1 MNTIRRDISQF
12 SNVPFSLETLRQ
24 VFPSLSRIAQKAQAL
39 EQNQEIIRLKRG
51 MYIANPQCNNN
62 ILVTELIANHIY
74 GPSYVSME
82 SALRFYGLIPEM
94 VFNSISL
101 TTGTARTYHNDVGTI
116 RYIHCNKQYFSIG
129 LTYAQCEGTSF
140 IIATPEKALCDKIIF
155 TPNLNLR
162 YRSEIATFLEEDLR
176 FDTDELANFN
186 LDIIHQCATKG
197 RKKAAITQLINY
209 ITHEYHHL

>member
-1 MNTIRRDISQF
+1 MNTIRRDISQL
-12 SNVPFSLETLRQ
+12 SNVPFSLEALRW
-24 VFPSLSRIAQKAQAL
+24 VYPSLSRIAQKAQAL
-39 EQNQEIIRLKRG
+39 EQEQAIIRLKRG
-51 MYIANPQCNNN
+51 MYVANPQWSDKV
-62 ILVTELIANHIY
+62 LVTELIANHIY

-94 VFNSISL
+94 VFTTISL
-101 TTGTARTYHNDVGTI
+101 TTGTARTYCNEVGTF
-116 RYIHCNKQYFSIG
+116 RYIHCSNQYFPIG
-129 LTYAQCEGTSF
+129 LTYAQCEGSSF
-140 IIATPEKALCDKIIF
+140 LIATPEKALCDKIIF

-186 LDIIHQCATKG
+186 LDILRQCAAHG

-209 ITHEYHHL
+209 ICHEYHL